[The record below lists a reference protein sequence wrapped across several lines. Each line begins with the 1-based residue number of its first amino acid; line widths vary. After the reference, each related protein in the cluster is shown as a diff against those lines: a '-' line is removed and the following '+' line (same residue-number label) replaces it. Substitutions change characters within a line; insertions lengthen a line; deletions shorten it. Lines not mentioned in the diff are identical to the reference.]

1 MEGNTLKTL
10 AEYIVQLN
18 NNKQR
23 LENPEEY
30 QDREADTNGVE
41 QDYVE
46 TFWPPDERWAHL
58 HPTLL
63 HLGAPGLVAH
73 TLPRSMKIETS
84 KGRHRI

>member
-18 NNKQR
+18 NVQLNNNKHR

-30 QDREADTNGVE
+30 QYRESDTNGVE

-46 TFWPPDERWAHL
+46 TFWPPDER
-58 HPTLL
+58 
-63 HLGAPGLVAH
+63 
-73 TLPRSMKIETS
+73 
-84 KGRHRI
+84 